1 MAAGPPT
8 DALLTGVLA
17 EAALGGEPYEAVTRA
32 YPTLDALLSA
42 TLEEIAEVGGADEAT
57 RLWNVLERRWRLDSA
72 RGDVASAP
80 PTSAFGQMIAT
91 GSADERPSSLRV
103 QLRVQALLDVTM
115 PRPGSI
121 PTLAPRICSIRPASP
136 SSIPG

>member
-1 MAAGPPT
+1 MPDGPPT
-8 DALLTGVLA
+8 DVLLTGVLA
-17 EAALGGEPYEAVTRA
+17 EAAIAGESNGAVTRA

-72 RGDVASAP
+72 RGDAVDAP
-80 PTSAFGQMIAT
+80 PLSAFGRMVAT
-91 GSADERPSSLRV
+91 ASADERPSSLRV

-115 PRPGSI
+115 RAAGFDPD
-121 PTLAPRICSIRPASP
+121 ARPADLLDP
-136 SSIPG
+136 SGES